1 MWPNRNA
8 RYSHA
13 GPASIPPQANPPM
26 IEPQVIWQTV
36 DFVKRALW
44 RHRAVAVS
52 VTLLLSLAVTA
63 GVWFMPK
70 SYISEAKVFVRF
82 GRENQLDPTASTGQ
96 AISINE
102 TRESEIN
109 SLQEILRSRAMLD
122 RVVTLLGPAYILQGV
137 DHGPE
142 LQAMTVSST
151 PTNAGVPSREHQLAV
166 KKLEKDLEIA
176 SPRKTTI
183 IDIRARAKRPELAQ
197 RIVAK
202 LVEVY
207 LDEHVRVHRTPGSFE
222 FFESQTTAFQKQ
234 WHTAADELQLF
245 KTKNKILTVDG
256 KRTQLQALIS
266 DLEQR
271 LFAAESEVTS
281 SEARIISLKES
292 IRLLPEFIASQKVR
306 QPSVAMEGMKQ
317 TLFQLQSKET
327 ELRTK
332 MTADHPVVIAVKHQ
346 VEDLREILEGQE
358 VDSVAQTHVINP
370 SRQTLEL
377 DFLKEQSTVESLQG
391 RIKALRAQQTE
402 HYVSLAA
409 LNTAEVRLANLQRD
423 VDFAEV
429 RYKSYA
435 EKLEQARINRSLD
448 EERISSLSI
457 VQPASYAAA
466 PTGPRKLYIVA
477 LGAFVALGAGL
488 ILALGLAWFN
498 PVLINAELIQRQLQ
512 LPVMGVVAVR

>member
-1 MWPNRNA
+1 
-8 RYSHA
+8 
-13 GPASIPPQANPPM
+13 M
-26 IEPQVIWQTV
+26 IEPQVIWQTL
-36 DFVKRALW
+36 DFVKSALW
-44 RHRAVAVS
+44 RHRVVAAS
-52 VTLLLSLAVTA
+52 VTVLLSLAITA

-82 GRENQLDPTASTGQ
+82 GRENQLDPTASNGQ
-96 AISINE
+96 SISISE

-122 RVVTLLGPAYILQGV
+122 RVVTLLGPSYILDGT

-142 LQAMTVSST
+142 VLTTSVSST
-151 PTNAGVPSREHQLAV
+151 ATNAGIPSQLHQLAV
-166 KKLEKDLEIA
+166 RKLEKDLEVA

-197 RIVAK
+197 LIVSK

-222 FFESQTTAFQKQ
+222 FFESQTTAFQSQ
-234 WHTAADELQLF
+234 WHAAADQLQLF
-245 KTKNKILTVDG
+245 KTKNKIVTVDG

-292 IRLLPEFIASQKVR
+292 IRLLPEFIASQKVK

-317 TLFQLQSKET
+317 TLFQLQGKEQ
-327 ELRTK
+327 ELLAK
-332 MTADHPVVIAVKHQ
+332 MTDDHPMVLAVKHQ

-370 SRQTLEL
+370 ARQTLEL
-377 DFLKEQSTVESLQG
+377 DLLKEQSTVDSLQG
-391 RIKALRAQQTE
+391 RIKSLRSQQAE
-402 HYVSLAA
+402 HYVALASL
-409 LNTAEVRLANLQRD
+409 NSAEVRLANLQRD
-423 VDFAEV
+423 VDLAEV

-457 VQPASYAAA
+457 VQPASYATN
-466 PTGPRKLYIVA
+466 PQGPRKLMIVA
-477 LGAFVALGAGL
+477 LGAFVAVGAGL

-498 PVLINAELIQRQLQ
+498 PVLINADLIQRQLQ

>member
-1 MWPNRNA
+1 
-8 RYSHA
+8 
-13 GPASIPPQANPPM
+13 M
-26 IEPQVIWQTV
+26 IEPHVVWQTL
-36 DFVKRALW
+36 DFVQRALW

-52 VTLLLSLAVTA
+52 VTLLLSLAITA

-70 SYISEAKVFVRF
+70 SYVSEAKVFVRF

-122 RVVTLLGPAYILQGV
+122 RVVTLLGPSYILNGT

-142 LQAMTVSST
+142 QQITQVSSS
-151 PTNAGVPSREHQLAV
+151 PTSAGISSRQHQLAV
-166 KKLEKDLEIA
+166 QKLEKDLEIA

-183 IDIRARAKRPELAQ
+183 IDLRCKAKRPELAQ

-207 LDEHVRVHRTPGSFE
+207 LEEHVRVHTTPGSFE
-222 FFESQTTAFQKQ
+222 FFESQTQAFQKQ
-234 WHTAADELQLF
+234 WHSAADELQLF
-245 KTKNKILTVDG
+245 KTKHKIVTVDG

-292 IRLLPEFIASQKVR
+292 IRFLPEFIASQKVS
-306 QPSVAMEGMKQ
+306 QPSVSMEGMRQ
-317 TLFQLQSKET
+317 TLFTLQSRET
-327 ELRTK
+327 ELRAR
-332 MTADHPVVIAVKHQ
+332 MTSDHPMVIAVQHQ
-346 VEDLREILEGQE
+346 MENLQDILEGQE
-358 VDSVAQTHVINP
+358 EDSVAQTHVINP

-377 DFLKEQSTVESLQG
+377 DLLKEQSTVDSLQG
-391 RIKALRAQQTE
+391 RIKSLRAQQTE
-402 HYVSLAA
+402 HYISLAA
-409 LNTAEVRLANLQRD
+409 LNAAEVRLANLQRD
-423 VDFAEV
+423 VDLAEV

-457 VQPASYAAA
+457 VQPATYAIN
-466 PTGPRKLYIVA
+466 PQGPRKLIIIA

-498 PVLINAELIQRQLQ
+498 PVLMNPQLIERQLQ
-512 LPVMGVVAVR
+512 LPVMGVVATR

>member
-1 MWPNRNA
+1 
-8 RYSHA
+8 
-13 GPASIPPQANPPM
+13 M
-26 IEPQVIWQTV
+26 IEPQVIWQTL
-36 DFVKRALW
+36 DFVKSALW
-44 RHRAVAVS
+44 RHRTVAFG
-52 VTLLLSLAVTA
+52 VTFLLSLAITA

-70 SYISEAKVFVRF
+70 SFISEAKVFVRF
-82 GRENQLDPTASTGQ
+82 GRENQLDPTASNGQ
-96 AISINE
+96 SISISE

-122 RVVTLLGPAYILQGV
+122 RVVTLLGPAYILDGV

-142 LQAMTVSST
+142 VHTTSVSTSA
-151 PTNAGVPSREHQLAV
+151 TNAGVPSRDHQLAV
-166 KKLEKDLEIA
+166 RKLEKDLEIS

-183 IDIRARAKRPELAQ
+183 IDIRAKAKRPELAQ
-197 RIVAK
+197 QFVSK

-207 LDEHVRVHRTPGSFE
+207 LEEHVRVHRTPGSFE
-222 FFESQTTAFQKQ
+222 FFESQTTAFQTQ
-234 WHTAADELQLF
+234 WQTAADQLQLF
-245 KTKNKILTVDG
+245 KTKNKIVTIDG

-271 LFAAESEVTS
+271 LLAAESEVTS

-292 IRLLPEFIASQKVR
+292 IRLLPEFIASQKVK

-317 TLFQLQSKET
+317 TLFTLQTKEQ
-327 ELRTK
+327 ELLAK
-332 MTADHPVVIAVKHQ
+332 MTEDHPMVLAVKHQ
-346 VEDLREILEGQE
+346 VEDLQEILQNQE

-370 SRQTLEL
+370 SRQSLEL
-377 DFLKEQSTVESLQG
+377 DLLKENASVESLQG
-391 RIKALRAQQTE
+391 RIKSLRSQQTD
-402 HYVSLAA
+402 HYVSLAS

-457 VQPASYAAA
+457 VQPASYASA
-466 PTGPRKLYIVA
+466 PTGPRKLMIVG

-498 PVLINAELIQRQLQ
+498 PLLTSADLIQRQLQ
-512 LPVMGVVAVR
+512 LPVMGVVTVR

>member
-1 MWPNRNA
+1 
-8 RYSHA
+8 
-13 GPASIPPQANPPM
+13 M
-26 IEPQVIWQTV
+26 IEPHAVWQTLE
-36 DFVKRALW
+36 FVQRALW
-44 RHRAVAVS
+44 RHRAAAVS
-52 VTLLLSLAVTA
+52 VTLLLSAAITA

-70 SYISEAKVFVRF
+70 SYVSEAKVFVRF

-122 RVVTLLGPAYILQGV
+122 RVVTLLGPSYILNGKDQ
-137 DHGPE
+137 GPE
-142 LQAMTVSST
+142 PQVSQVSSS
-151 PTNAGVPSREHQLAV
+151 PTSAGIASRQHQLAV
-166 KKLEKDLEIA
+166 QKLEKDLEIA

-183 IDIRARAKRPELAQ
+183 IDLRCRAKRPELAQ

-207 LDEHVRVHRTPGSFE
+207 LDEHVRVHTTPGSFE
-222 FFESQTTAFQKQ
+222 FFESQTQAFQKQ
-234 WHTAADELQLF
+234 WHTAAQDLQQF
-245 KTKNKILTVDG
+245 KTLNKIVTVDG

-271 LFAAESEVTS
+271 LFAAESEVIS
-281 SEARIISLKES
+281 SEARIVSLQES
-292 IRLLPEFIASQKVR
+292 IRLLPEFIASQKVK
-306 QPSVAMEGMKQ
+306 QPSVSMEGMKQ
-317 TLFQLQSKET
+317 TLFTLQSREQ
-327 ELRTK
+327 ELRAR
-332 MTADHPVVIAVKHQ
+332 MTSDHPMVIAVQHQ
-346 VEDLREILEGQE
+346 MEDLQEILEDQE

-370 SRQTLEL
+370 ARQTLEL
-377 DFLKEQSTVESLQG
+377 DLLKEQSTVDSLQG
-391 RIKALRAQQTE
+391 RIKALRSQQAE

-409 LNTAEVRLANLQRD
+409 LNAAEVRLANLQRD
-423 VDFAEV
+423 VDLTEV

-457 VQPASYAAA
+457 VQPATYAIN
-466 PTGPRKLYIVA
+466 PQGPRKLIIIA
-477 LGAFVALGAGL
+477 LGGFVALGAGL

-498 PVLINAELIQRQLQ
+498 PVLLSANLIERQLQ
-512 LPVMGVVAVR
+512 LPVLGTVATH

>member
-1 MWPNRNA
+1 
-8 RYSHA
+8 
-13 GPASIPPQANPPM
+13 M
-26 IEPQVIWQTV
+26 IEPQVIWQTL
-36 DFVKRALW
+36 DFVQRALW
-44 RHRAVAVS
+44 RHRAVAAS
-52 VTLLLSLAVTA
+52 VTLLLSLAITV

-109 SLQEILRSRAMLD
+109 SLQEILRSRALLD

-137 DHGPE
+137 DRGPE
-142 LQAMTVSST
+142 LQPTVVSST
-151 PTNAGVPSREHQLAV
+151 PTSAGMPSRDHQLAV
-166 KKLEKDLEIA
+166 RQLEKDLEIA

-197 RIVAK
+197 RIVSK

-207 LDEHVRVHRTPGSFE
+207 LEEHVRVHRTPGSFE
-222 FFESQTTAFQKQ
+222 FFESQTQAFQAQ
-234 WHTAADELQLF
+234 WQRAADDLQKF
-245 KTKNKILTVDG
+245 KTKHKIVTVEG

-271 LFAAESEVTS
+271 LLAAESEVTS
-281 SEARIISLKES
+281 SEARIVSLKES

-306 QPSVAMEGMKQ
+306 QPSVSMEGMKQ
-317 TLFQLQSKET
+317 TLFQLQSREQ
-327 ELRTK
+327 ELRAR
-332 MTADHPVVIAVKHQ
+332 MTSEHPVVIAVQHQ
-346 VEDLREILEGQE
+346 MEDLQDILEDQD

-377 DFLKEQSTVESLQG
+377 DLMKEQSTVDSLAG

-423 VDFAEV
+423 VDLAEV
-429 RYKSYA
+429 RYKSYS

-457 VQPASYAAA
+457 VQPASYATN
-466 PTGPRKLYIVA
+466 PQGPRKLLIVA

-498 PVLINAELIQRQLQ
+498 PVLLNAELIQRQLQ